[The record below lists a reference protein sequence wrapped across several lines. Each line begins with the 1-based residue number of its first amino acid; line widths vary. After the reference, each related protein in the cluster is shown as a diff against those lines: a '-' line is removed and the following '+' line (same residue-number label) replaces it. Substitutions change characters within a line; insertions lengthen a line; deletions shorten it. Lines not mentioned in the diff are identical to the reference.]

1 MIFRT
6 KIRLEQKISK
16 KIKFIILQLLKVD
29 FFWKIMKLWHHVFL
43 QLRTYVLIEAF
54 HLLFP
59 SKIPNDKMTRNEK
72 FTFTKKIL

>member
-29 FFWKIMKLWHHVFL
+29 FFFFLKNNEIMAPCVFA
-43 QLRTYVLIEAF
+43 T
-54 HLLFP
+54 
-59 SKIPNDKMTRNEK
+59 
-72 FTFTKKIL
+72 